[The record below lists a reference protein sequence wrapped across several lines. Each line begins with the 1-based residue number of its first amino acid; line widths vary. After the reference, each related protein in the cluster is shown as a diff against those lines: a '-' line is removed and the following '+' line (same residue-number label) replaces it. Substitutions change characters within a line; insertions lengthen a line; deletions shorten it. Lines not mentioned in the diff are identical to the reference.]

1 MALDF
6 EIETAP
12 FKKIPIFLD
21 DIKNK
26 AFPVANR
33 NALNR
38 SLTTL
43 RENMAKNTMKHYKLK
58 KKELKDSYFTMFRAR
73 GNRVEQQVA
82 TLKVSGRPIS
92 LIRFIPKGKRKPAD
106 QKGKSIKQRRPL
118 RIEIR
123 PGNKKKT
130 KLFIQKGK
138 GGMTHVFRRK
148 EGKNKAGRKFLQN
161 KARPHFLNYIQK

>member
-1 MALDF
+1 
-6 EIETAP
+6 
-12 FKKIPIFLD
+12 
-21 DIKNK
+21 
-26 AFPVANR
+26 
-33 NALNR
+33 
-38 SLTTL
+38 
-43 RENMAKNTMKHYKLK
+43 MAKNTMKHYKLK

-148 EGKNKAGRKFLQN
+148 EGKKKGGKEVLAKQSAPALPELYSKVKSIRLQASITALRQYNKEFARQFKFLVNKAEN
-161 KARPHFLNYIQK
+161 KM